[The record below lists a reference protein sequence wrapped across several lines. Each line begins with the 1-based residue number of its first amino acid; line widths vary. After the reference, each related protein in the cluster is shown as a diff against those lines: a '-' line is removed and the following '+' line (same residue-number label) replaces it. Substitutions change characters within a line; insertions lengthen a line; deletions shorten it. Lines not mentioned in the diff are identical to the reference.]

1 MTSRDVWRVGLHLLD
16 HQILDAEGGMAGN
29 VDDLELDERDGEL
42 VVTALLSG
50 AAALAERVEGRL
62 GRWLESIESRLAES
76 STPSRIDFS
85 LVASVDSTVLLVLR
99 TCTRNVSNAVV
110 VVVSAVLIFNQ
121 KLKVTLVAPDGIVI
135 CW

>member
-16 HQILDAEGGMAGN
+16 HQILDAAGGMAGN

-85 LVASVDSTVLLVLR
+85 LVASVDSTVHLSVPRDGLETNRAEEWVR
-99 TCTRNVSNAVV
+99 TRIIEHIPGADH
-110 VVVSAVLIFNQ
+110 
-121 KLKVTLVAPDGIVI
+121 APE
-135 CW
+135 